1 MPGQPWFLRR
11 KARLPT
17 RASVVSPVAGR
28 VTMKD
33 NRTNEMVPWTG
44 GRSMPRWQ
52 IWLWAVLMGFS
63 AGGGAA
69 WGQREVFLDPRSF
82 GLELPLGPVRYP
94 DGQTVMTRDEQ
105 GQAVTGLLHVQ
116 VGEGAIV
123 LMPDGQLA
131 ARREGEWTP
140 TDRRFEPLAKEALA
154 RQLAREFAGFKVK
167 QTAHYVYVYESSEE
181 FQFGTS
187 QILESMLPGV
197 QSWLRTRK
205 LPVQAPAMPMVV
217 VMFKDEATFR
227 AYRRLPAEVVAY
239 YDPVTHRIYLYEQ
252 SRLAQVRPE
261 LALRQAIA
269 TIAHEGAHQI
279 LHHVGIQQRLS
290 AWPAWLSEGLAEYFA
305 PTTVNQRLRW
315 KGPGQPNDLR
325 LFELEQYL
333 KGPSASEQSGAL
345 VEHTVVAGQL
355 TSTGYAAAWALVHY
369 LAKQKPAELTALLD
383 EARQIPPLKGAVAAL
398 PLGTVRENREMFTR
412 LVGDDF
418 ASLET
423 RLVAHVKRLPYNDP
437 FADAPHFVATLV
449 SLDAGRTKK
458 QAATFPSLSMAAKW
472 LQEKQDAL
480 PPQQRGG
487 SQSAI
492 AAFPNRAA
500 AETFAAQWLSR

>member
-1 MPGQPWFLRR
+1 MRTGEAEHRIGRARR
-11 KARLPT
+11 PCG
-17 RASVVSPVAGR
+17 SV
-28 VTMKD
+28 
-33 NRTNEMVPWTG
+33 
-44 GRSMPRWQ
+44 
-52 IWLWAVLMGFS
+52 WLWLALVGFS
-63 AGGGAA
+63 VGLPAA
-69 WGQREVFLDPRSF
+69 WGQGEVFIDPRSF

-94 DGQTVMTRDEQ
+94 EGEPQTVVTRDDQ
-105 GQAVTGLLHVQ
+105 GQPVAALLHVQ
-116 VGEGAIV
+116 VGSGAIV
-123 LMPDGQLA
+123 QMPDGQLV
-131 ARREGEWTP
+131 ARREGEWDP
-140 TDRRFEPLAKEALA
+140 TDRRFEPLTKEAVA
-154 RQLAREFAGFKVK
+154 RQVAREFAGFKVK
-167 QTAHYVYVYESSEE
+167 QTAHYVYVYDTSEE

-187 QILESMLPGV
+187 QILESMLPGM

-205 LPVQAPAMPMVV
+205 LPVEAPAMPMVV

-227 AYRRLPAEVVAY
+227 AYRRLPPEVVAY

-252 SRLAQVRPE
+252 SRLAQMRPD

-290 AWPAWLSEGLAEYFA
+290 VWPAWLSEGMAEYFA

-333 KGPSASEQSGAL
+333 KEKSATGTKGEL
-345 VEHTVVAGQL
+345 VEHTVLAGQL

-369 LAKQKPAELTALLD
+369 LARQKPAELTALLD
-383 EARQIPPLKGAVAAL
+383 EARQIRPLKGAVVAST
-398 PLGTVRENREMFTR
+398 LGIVRENRDMFAR

-418 ASLET
+418 SGLET
-423 RLVAHVKRLPYNDP
+423 RLITHLKRLPYSDP

-449 SLDAGRTKK
+449 SLEQGRPKRQAG
-458 QAATFPSLSMAAKW
+458 TFHSLPMAAKW
-472 LQEKQDAL
+472 LKEMQDQL
-480 PPQQRGG
+480 PAPQRGESRG
-487 SQSAI
+487 AI

-500 AETFAAQWLSR
+500 AEAFAAKWLGR

>member
-1 MPGQPWFLRR
+1 MRR
-11 KARLPT
+11 YH
-17 RASVVSPVAGR
+17 V
-28 VTMKD
+28 
-33 NRTNEMVPWTG
+33 
-44 GRSMPRWQ
+44 
-52 IWLWAVLMGFS
+52 WLWLALTGLG
-63 AGGGAA
+63 AGAPTA
-69 WGQREVFLDPRSF
+69 CGQSDVFIDPRSF

-94 DGQTVMTRDEQ
+94 DGQTVLTRDDE
-105 GQAVTGLLHVQ
+105 GQATAALLHVQ
-116 VGEGAIV
+116 VGGGAIV
-123 LMPDGQLA
+123 QMPDGQLV

-140 TDRRFEPLAKEALA
+140 TDRPFEPISKEVLA
-154 RQLAREFAGFKVK
+154 RRLAREFAGMKVK
-167 QTAHYVYVYESSEE
+167 QTAHYVYVYASSEE

-205 LPVQAPAMPMVV
+205 LPVQASPMPMVV
-217 VMFKDEATFR
+217 VMFKDEAAFR
-227 AYRRLPAEVVAY
+227 AHRRLPEGVVAY

-252 SRLAQVRPE
+252 SGLAQMRPD

-333 KGPSASEQSGAL
+333 KDPSSWENKGAL
-345 VEHTVVAGQL
+345 VEHTVLAGQL
-355 TSTGYAAAWALVHY
+355 TSTGYAAAWALVHF
-369 LAKQKPAELTALLD
+369 LAKQKPAELAALLD
-383 EARQIPPLKGAVAAL
+383 DARQIRPLQGAVSIS
-398 PLGTVRENREMFTR
+398 PVGTVRENRERFAR
-412 LVGDDF
+412 LVGEDF
-418 ASLET
+418 AELES
-423 RLVAHVKRLPYNDP
+423 RLLGHLKRLPYNDP

-449 SLDAGRTKK
+449 SVESGRPKK
-458 QAATFPSLSMAAKW
+458 QAGTFHSLPMAAKW
-472 LQEKQDAL
+472 LQEMQGKL
-480 PPQQRGG
+480 PPQQRGE
-487 SQSAI
+487 SQGAI

-500 AETFAAQWLSR
+500 AEAFAAKWLGR